1 VFYKQNLM
9 YHEAL
14 QHLRKGDTILYPSDT
29 IWGLGCDARNEKAV
43 EKIFSLKQKPTNEGL
58 IILISKIEQLSEYV
72 LEVPELAWNLVEF
85 AEKPLT
91 VIYPK
96 GKNLPANLMGEDG
109 SIAIRLVKDEFCKGL
124 VHKFERAIVSTSANI
139 SGQPSPTR
147 FEDISPEIV
156 NSVDYILKNPKGENK
171 NTQPSQIIKLGLDFG
186 FEFIR
191 K

>member
-1 VFYKQNLM
+1 M

-29 IWGLGCDARNEKAV
+29 TWVLGCDARNEKAI
-43 EKIFSLKQKPTNEGL
+43 EKMLSLRQGPDNEQ
-58 IILISKIEQLSEYV
+58 ITILISKIEQLSEYV

-96 GKNLPANLMGEDG
+96 GKNLPTNLMGEDG

-139 SGQPSPTR
+139 SGQASSLKY
-147 FEDISPEIV
+147 EDISLEMI
-156 NSVDYILKNPKGENK
+156 NGVDYILKNPAGEKK
-171 NTQPSQIIKLGLDFG
+171 NPQLSQIIKLGLDFG

>member
-1 VFYKQNLM
+1 L

-14 QHLRKGDTILYPSDT
+14 QHLRNSDTILYPSDT
-29 IWGLGCDARNEKAV
+29 LWGLGCDARNEKAI
-43 EKIFSLKQKPTNEGL
+43 EKIFQLKQIPHNKGL
-58 IILISKIEQLSEYV
+58 IVLISKIEQLSEYV
-72 LEVPELAWNLVEF
+72 LEVPEIAWNLVEF

-96 GKNLPANLMGEDG
+96 GKNLPANLMAEDG

-139 SGQPSPTR
+139 SGQSSPTK
-147 FEDISPEIV
+147 FEDIYSEIIDNV
-156 NSVDYILKNPKGENK
+156 GFILKNPKGENK
-171 NTQPSQIIKLGLDFG
+171 NPQPSQIIKLGLDFG

>member
-1 VFYKQNLM
+1 V

-14 QHLRKGDTILYPSDT
+14 QHLRKGDIILYPSDT
-29 IWGLGCDARNEKAV
+29 TWGLGCDARNEKAID
-43 EKIFSLKQKPTNEGL
+43 KIISLKQNPDNQLFTL
-58 IILISKIEQLSEYV
+58 LISKIEQLSEYV
-72 LEVPELAWNLVEF
+72 VEVPEIAWNLVEF

-96 GKNLPANLMGEDG
+96 GKSLPTKLMGADG

-124 VHKFERAIVSTSANI
+124 IYKFERGIISTSGKIAG
-139 SGQPSPTR
+139 SPSPTK
-147 FEDISPEIV
+147 FDNISPEII
-156 NSVDYILKNPKGENK
+156 NGVDYILHNPKGENK
-171 NTQPSQIIKLGLDFG
+171 NPQPSQIIKLGLDFG